1 MIDALKSDEVV
12 KKVGG
17 QFRLT
22 ALVQRRLKELI
33 EGARPLV
40 ETEGKTLIEIA
51 ILEILQDKIAIDYDR
66 TRTLE
71 TPDTATLEL
80 EIRQKSEAP
89 DD

>member
-40 ETEGKTLIEIA
+40 ETEGKTLVEITIEEILTDKITIDYERTQ
-51 ILEILQDKIAIDYDR
+51 ILEPPDIAA
-66 TRTLE
+66 LE
-71 TPDTATLEL
+71 T
-80 EIRQKSEAP
+80 EIHQES
-89 DD
+89 DDDD

>member
-17 QFRLT
+17 RFRLT

-40 ETEGKTLIEIA
+40 ETEGKTSVEIVIE
-51 ILEILQDKIAIDYDR
+51 EILTDKITIDYER
-66 TRTLE
+66 TQMLE
-71 TPDTATLEL
+71 TPNIAALET
-80 EIRQKSEAP
+80 EIHQES
-89 DD
+89 DVGD

>member
-1 MIDALKSDEVV
+1 MINALKSDEVV

-40 ETEGKTLIEIA
+40 EVEGKTMVEITIE
-51 ILEILQDKIAIDYDR
+51 EILRDKITIDYER
-66 TRTLE
+66 TKMLEPPDITALE
-71 TPDTATLEL
+71 T
-80 EIRQKSEAP
+80 EIHQESDA

>member
-40 ETEGKTLIEIA
+40 ETEGKTMVEIA
-51 ILEILQDKIAIDYDR
+51 IDEILFDKIAIDYDR
-66 TRTLE
+66 TKMLEPPDIAALE
-71 TPDTATLEL
+71 T
-80 EIRQKSEAP
+80 EIHQESDA

>member
-1 MIDALKSDEVV
+1 MIDALKDDALI

-40 ETEGKTLIEIA
+40 ETEGKTIIEIA
-51 ILEILQDKIAIDYDR
+51 VAEVHENKIAIDYSK
-66 TRTLE
+66 TRFLE
-71 TPDTATLEL
+71 EPGTTEKPPEQPTE
-80 EIRQKSEAP
+80 SSS
-89 DD
+89 

>member
-1 MIDALKSDEVV
+1 M
-12 KKVGG
+12 GG

-40 ETEGKTLIEIA
+40 ETEGKTPVEIVIE
-51 ILEILQDKIAIDYDR
+51 EILTDKITIDYER
-66 TRTLE
+66 TKMLE
-71 TPDTATLEL
+71 TPDITALEM
-80 EIRQKSEAP
+80 EIHQESDA

>member
-40 ETEGKTLIEIA
+40 ETEGKTLVEITIE
-51 ILEILQDKIAIDYDR
+51 EILTEKITIDYER
-66 TRTLE
+66 TQLLEPPDIAVLE
-71 TPDTATLEL
+71 T
-80 EIRQKSEAP
+80 EIHQESDAG
-89 DD
+89 D

>member
-1 MIDALKSDEVV
+1 MIDALKDDALI

-40 ETEGKTLIEIA
+40 ETEGKTIIEIA
-51 ILEILQDKIAIDYDR
+51 VAEVQEGKIAIDYSK
-66 TRTLE
+66 TRFLE
-71 TPDTATLEL
+71 EPGATE
-80 EIRQKSEAP
+80 ESPEQPTESSS
-89 DD
+89 

>member
-1 MIDALKSDEVV
+1 MIDALKHDVVV

-40 ETEGKTLIEIA
+40 ETEGKTPVEIVIE
-51 ILEILQDKIAIDYDR
+51 EILTDKITIDYER
-66 TRTLE
+66 TKMLE
-71 TPDTATLEL
+71 TPDITALEM
-80 EIRQKSEAP
+80 EIHQESDA

>member
-40 ETEGKTLIEIA
+40 DTEGKTPVEIVVE
-51 ILEILQDKIAIDYDR
+51 EILTDKITIDYDR
-66 TRTLE
+66 TKMLE
-71 TPDTATLEL
+71 TPDITALEM
-80 EIRQKSEAP
+80 EIHQESQT

>member
-1 MIDALKSDEVV
+1 MIDAIKDDVLV

-40 ETEGKTLIEIA
+40 ETEGKTLIDVVVTEIM
-51 ILEILQDKIAIDYDR
+51 EDKIAIDYSKSIGLLDEPGVNENSSEP
-66 TRTLE
+66 T
-71 TPDTATLEL
+71 
-80 EIRQKSEAP
+80 IRPSS
-89 DD
+89 

>member
-1 MIDALKSDEVV
+1 MIDAIKDDVLV

-40 ETEGKTLIEIA
+40 ET
-51 ILEILQDKIAIDYDR
+51 
-66 TRTLE
+66 
-71 TPDTATLEL
+71 
-80 EIRQKSEAP
+80 
-89 DD
+89 